1 MLLRLLLLFT
11 LAPLADLALLIWL
24 AEKAGLGL
32 GGTLCLILLPGVV
45 GALLARHEGLRCL
58 RKVQQKLAAGELPG
72 NALLDGLLILLAGAL
87 LITPGVLTDLLG
99 LALLLP
105 PFRRI
110 VKRRLVK
117 RFQAHIHIS
126 FPANG
131 PAQPTDEPTNHDQ
144 IIDTHVIDAPPEE
157 SDRRR

>member
-11 LAPLADLALLIWL
+11 LVPLADLALLIWL

-32 GGTLCLILLPGVV
+32 AGTLCLILLPGVV
-45 GALLARHEGLRCL
+45 GTLLARHEGLRCL

-72 NALLDGLLILLAGAL
+72 DALLDGLLILLAGAL
-87 LITPGVLTDLLG
+87 LITPGLLTDLFG

-110 VKRRLVK
+110 VKRRLVE
-117 RFQAHIHIS
+117 RFRAYIRIS
-126 FPANG
+126 FPAGG
-131 PAQPTDEPTNHDQ
+131 PAQRADEPTSRDR
-144 IIDTHVIDAPPEE
+144 IIDAQVIDAPPEE
-157 SDRRR
+157 SEKR